1 MLLSQPL
8 GPLGGFALFI
18 VSICGPVSRPR
29 GWRRG
34 HRNAWKQRCQE
45 KKKGGSRCS
54 ATACDTTA
62 SYIPIY
68 FTNGCVLC
76 VMTA

>member
-45 KKKGGSRCS
+45 KKKGGHGVLRQPVILQRRIFR
-54 ATACDTTA
+54 
-62 SYIPIY
+62 YILRMVV
-68 FTNGCVLC
+68 FCVL
-76 VMTA
+76 